1 MKLVLIIILFF
12 SYFLQF
18 TISIYI
24 SSRSK
29 IYDDIRFYMIIIIIS
44 FVSIITVLTIY
55 YTCYLKFFLD
65 KNFIIRKN
73 NNINISV
80 IDNSHFFLNSSSITR
95 IENINQNDNYN
106 VQDFLKEMFEKKN
119 IDLVEKNI
127 LNKDNDFDNINH
139 DDIIYFHNEY
149 FFLDIN
155 NDDYIEKNIINSKK
169 NINKRNII
177 NYLDND
183 LEINTERKLIKKEKI
198 IDIQKKKEQNL
209 KNIQLEKKDI
219 ENLKKIFNHSYFILF
234 STISVLIISV
244 TLNLIVSNN
253 HKLYFILLYLL
264 FAFELTGNFA
274 IYHLFVKD
282 IKNQEYKNLKMIS
295 NLENITNKS
304 HKKKIKFDFIKQL
317 SIHNR
322 LNHLLNLYDE

>member
-1 MKLVLIIILFF
+1 
-12 SYFLQF
+12 
-18 TISIYI
+18 
-24 SSRSK
+24 
-29 IYDDIRFYMIIIIIS
+29 MIIIIIS

-264 FAFELTGNFA
+264 FAFELIGNFA

>member
-1 MKLVLIIILFF
+1 MK
-12 SYFLQF
+12 
-18 TISIYI
+18 
-24 SSRSK
+24 
-29 IYDDIRFYMIIIIIS
+29 
-44 FVSIITVLTIY
+44 
-55 YTCYLKFFLD
+55 
-65 KNFIIRKN
+65 
-73 NNINISV
+73 
-80 IDNSHFFLNSSSITR
+80 
-95 IENINQNDNYN
+95 
-106 VQDFLKEMFEKKN
+106 KKN